1 MQDVSTFALL
11 GRLVL
16 SLTVVL
22 AVMAMLARAARR
34 YRVGI
39 GGRRTGAP
47 VEVLAR
53 AGLGRRSSV
62 SVIRTGR
69 RTLVLGVTDTAV
81 NLLAD
86 LGPEELVELEPDA
99 ERTRPPG
106 GDRPLP
112 AWSGIVAQLRERT
125 VRRS

>member
-1 MQDVSTFALL
+1 MQDVSTLALL

-22 AVMAMLARAARR
+22 AVMALAARAARK
-34 YRVGI
+34 YRLGM

-69 RTLVLGVTDTAV
+69 RTLVVGVTDAAV

-86 LGPEELVELEPDA
+86 LGTEELVEIESDA
-99 ERTRPPG
+99 ERTRHPG
-106 GDRPLP
+106 GERPQP
-112 AWSGIVAQLRERT
+112 AWSGIVTQLREWT

>member
-1 MQDVSTFALL
+1 MQEVSTFALL

-22 AVMAMLARAARR
+22 ALMAVAARLLR
-34 YRVGI
+34 QHR
-39 GGRRTGAP
+39 GGLRSRRPTAP

-69 RTLVLGVTDTAV
+69 RTLVVGVTDAAV

-86 LGPEELVELEPDA
+86 LDPEEMLELETEA

-106 GDRPLP
+106 GARPLP
-112 AWSGIVAQLRERT
+112 SWTGFLATLRERT